1 MSRPV
6 LGVVG
11 GGLAGISAALTAA
24 DAGAEVV
31 LFERRGVLGGLTSSV
46 ERGGRTYD
54 NGQHVFLRCC
64 TEYLALLE
72 RLGARGDVHLQDRCE
87 VVVLAPGGRR
97 ASIARSG
104 LPAPLHLAR
113 SLATYR
119 HLSVADRLGLGRAA
133 LALRRLDPDDPVL
146 DDETFAAWLR
156 RHGQSAQ
163 AISRLW
169 ELIALPTINL
179 RAEEASLALAVRV
192 FREGLLDH
200 RDAADVGW
208 SLVPLRTL
216 HGTRAHRALL
226 DAGVDVR
233 LSSPVRS
240 LGRRGAHHVV
250 VVEGS
255 TVPVDALV
263 VATPPAAACSLGV
276 LDGAVASRLGTSP
289 IVNVHLVFDRR
300 VTDLAFFAA
309 VGSPVQFAF
318 DRSATVGLGAGQCLA
333 ISLSAADAE
342 LAEGSAELVA
352 RLTAAL
358 GELLPDARGARVV
371 DAVVTRER
379 AATFRGLPGTASLRP
394 DPGLPTGGVHL
405 AGAWCATGW
414 PATMEGAVRSG
425 RVAARAALSSVA
437 PARDLVGTAR

>member
-133 LALRRLDPDDPVL
+133 L
-146 DDETFAAWLR
+146 
-156 RHGQSAQ
+156 
-163 AISRLW
+163 
-169 ELIALPTINL
+169 
-179 RAEEASLALAVRV
+179 
-192 FREGLLDH
+192 
-200 RDAADVGW
+200 
-208 SLVPLRTL
+208 
-216 HGTRAHRALL
+216 
-226 DAGVDVR
+226 
-233 LSSPVRS
+233 
-240 LGRRGAHHVV
+240 
-250 VVEGS
+250 
-255 TVPVDALV
+255 
-263 VATPPAAACSLGV
+263 
-276 LDGAVASRLGTSP
+276 
-289 IVNVHLVFDRR
+289 
-300 VTDLAFFAA
+300 
-309 VGSPVQFAF
+309 
-318 DRSATVGLGAGQCLA
+318 
-333 ISLSAADAE
+333 
-342 LAEGSAELVA
+342 
-352 RLTAAL
+352 
-358 GELLPDARGARVV
+358 
-371 DAVVTRER
+371 
-379 AATFRGLPGTASLRP
+379 
-394 DPGLPTGGVHL
+394 
-405 AGAWCATGW
+405 
-414 PATMEGAVRSG
+414 
-425 RVAARAALSSVA
+425 
-437 PARDLVGTAR
+437 